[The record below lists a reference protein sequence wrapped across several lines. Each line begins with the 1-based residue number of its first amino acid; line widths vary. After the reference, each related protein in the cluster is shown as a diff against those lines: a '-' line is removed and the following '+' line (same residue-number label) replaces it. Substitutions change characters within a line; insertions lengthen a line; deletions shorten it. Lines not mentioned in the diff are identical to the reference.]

1 MENKRFL
8 KRIIFI
14 NSAHIAYASVELNGH
29 IHLMGTQGVG
39 KSTLLRAVLFFYNAD
54 KERLGIR
61 RNGQQTFDQFYLPYT
76 NSYIAYEVN
85 RPDNRV
91 FTVLMFRRNNT
102 AAFRF
107 IDAPFDDRWV
117 LDDNRLATSDP
128 NEVKRRV
135 GAISV
140 SPIVKFYKDYLD
152 IIYGN
157 YHAVKS
163 AELRRYYILESAHYR
178 NIPRVIQNVFL
189 NERVDAD
196 FIKDTIISSMGDESV
211 ESLPVKVYRDKLATF
226 TKEYRD
232 IQRWFEI
239 NKQGINDTERKA
251 QAVTDTWRNIFVQRE
266 QVVKL
271 CGMLNYSIHEAERTI
286 PILHKHI
293 GDVKLMI
300 SNLDEKL
307 KSLKSEYET
316 KHDEIIA
323 RIGVARMKINECR
336 KEKKKYD
343 DMGIDAMLELDGKK
357 DSLDAQKKNL
367 DEIISGLESQFSNV
381 VQKYDNLLDSIE
393 NDKLTFRNNQVAA
406 LEKKARENMEKKES
420 LQDAKTDRKE
430 AIDEDFKEKLKAADE
445 LIADKT
451 NVVHSIELK
460 EEQTRHSKP
469 LDDEVQ
475 KAQKNLDDAMN
486 EQAELNKR
494 VMELNALE
502 EKLQNAFQIDTLKK
516 EQEFAPSISAHDK
529 EIDRLQERIEEQTN
543 LLNQLA
549 GSLCEW
555 LDNNGVEGWQDNI
568 GKVISDAVLYHA
580 DLSPQMV
587 TNGGEGSLYGID
599 IDLTEIENE
608 VRTPGKIQAEIDGYS
623 SLLAEEKNARKAK
636 LEQKQKE
643 IDAIEQKY
651 NKKLKEVR
659 NELSMLKQ
667 KLLLLPQTIEKANL
681 TLTEALQNQDAE
693 RDRLLTELAEAKGI
707 ANVQLEEAQNEKMGL
722 DEARKK
728 QRLRVD
734 AEFDAEVKALKKEYD
749 ALAEKQKK
757 ELEEYCAM
765 RDAEKANVQEQRNKA
780 LKDEGVDID
789 LLNGYKEQR
798 SSVEATLD
806 TIEKNKETITIYKN
820 KFAEVISKEPEYVKE
835 KAKLETKRDN
845 IEGNYKAACEK
856 KNAALKSK
864 QQELEDAE
872 TLVKAREDGLA
883 KAKEF
888 VESSSC
894 PEAFHTAIDIKNGE
908 ECGDI
913 HSKLMLVQ
921 LDISNKLKELHTH
934 VFAFKDLF
942 SDNNTFK
949 FPTEL
954 DYDEDFLRYAES
966 VNDFVSN
973 NKIKEYKKLT
983 NTIYADI
990 IKTVGERFNDLK
1002 GKESAIM
1009 KIVNEINYDFE
1020 HKAFAGVIKKIE
1032 LRLTANENSLITN
1045 LQNVTD
1051 FYLENADSLGEMNL
1065 FTSIED
1071 NLRANKEAVNYL
1083 KRLSEILSEK
1093 SDVNEL
1099 FLTDLFTLQIR
1110 VKENDNDSGFTNNF
1124 RMVGSDGTDVL
1135 VKAIINIMLIN
1146 VFKQRATRHSKE
1158 FLIHCMMDEIGRLS
1172 NENIAGLL
1180 QFAADR
1186 DICIVNSSPQAHKP
1200 NLYRHLYVLSKDEE
1214 SHTQVQEILSS
1225 RTMALQQN
1233 D

>member
-39 KSTLLRAVLFFYNAD
+39 KSTLLRAILFFYNAD
-54 KERLGIR
+54 KEKLGIR
-61 RNGQQTFDQFYLPYT
+61 RNGQQTFDQFYLPYS

-85 RPDNRV
+85 RPDNRA

-117 LDDNRLATSDP
+117 LDANGLATSDP

-135 GAISV
+135 GAIGV
-140 SPIVKFYKDYLD
+140 SHVVKFYKDYLD
-152 IIYGN
+152 VIYGN

-163 AELRRYYILESAHYR
+163 AELRRYHILESAHYR

-196 FIKDTIISSMGDESV
+196 FIKDTIISSMGDESM
-211 ESLPVKVYRDKLATF
+211 ESLPVKVYRDKLASF

-232 IQRWFEI
+232 IQRWFET

-271 CGMLNYSIHEAERTI
+271 CGMLSYSIHEAERTI

-293 GDVKLMI
+293 GDVKLSI
-300 SNLDEKL
+300 SKIEEKL
-307 KSLKSEYET
+307 QTLKSEYET
-316 KHDEIIA
+316 KRDEIIA
-323 RIGVARMKINECR
+323 QIGGVSMKIKECR

-343 DMGIDAMLELDGKK
+343 DMGIDAMLELEGKK
-357 DSLDAQKKNL
+357 ESLDAQKKNL
-367 DEIISGLESQFSNV
+367 DEMIAGLESQYSNV

-393 NDKLTFRNNQVAA
+393 TDKQTFRNNQVSA
-406 LEKKARENMEKKES
+406 LEKKASENMEKKGS

-430 AIDEDFKEKLKAADE
+430 AIDEEFKEKHKAVDE

-451 NVVHSIELK
+451 NVVHAIELK

-475 KAQKNLDDAMN
+475 KAQKGLDDAVN
-486 EQAELNKR
+486 EQAELNKKAK
-494 VMELNALE
+494 ELNAQDV
-502 EKLQNAFQIDTLKK
+502 KLQTDFQLDTMKK
-516 EQEFAPSISAHDK
+516 KQEFAPHIAACDAK
-529 EIDRLQERIEEQTN
+529 INRLKERIEEETN

-555 LDNNGVEGWQDNI
+555 LDKNGVEGWQENI

-580 DLSPQMV
+580 DLSPHKV
-587 TNGGEGSLYGID
+587 ADGGGESLYGID
-599 IDLTEIENE
+599 IDLSEIENE
-608 VRTPGKIQAEIDGYS
+608 VRTPGKIQAEIDGYTS
-623 SLLAEEKNARKAK
+623 MLAEMNVARKAK
-636 LEQKQKE
+636 LEQEQDA

-659 NELSMLKQ
+659 NELSMINQ
-667 KLLLLPQTIEKANL
+667 KLLLVPQAIEKAQQ
-681 TLTEALQNQDAE
+681 TLTEAVGNQNAE
-693 RDRLLTELAEAKGI
+693 RDRLLKELAEAKGV
-707 ANVQLEEAQNEKMGL
+707 ANVQLEEAQNEKKGL
-722 DEARKK
+722 DDAQQK
-728 QRLRVD
+728 QLQRVD
-734 AEFDAEVKALKKEYD
+734 AEFNAAVKALQKEYND
-749 ALAEKQKK
+749 LAEKQKQ
-757 ELEEYCAM
+757 ELEEYCAV
-765 RDAEKANVQEQRNKA
+765 RDAEKANVQAQRNKA
-780 LKDEGVDID
+780 LEDEGVDVD

-798 SSVEATLD
+798 TSVEATLES
-806 TIEKNKETITIYKN
+806 IEKNKETITIYKN
-820 KFAEVISKEPEYVKE
+820 KFAEVISKEPEYLKE

-845 IEGNYKAACEK
+845 IERNYNAAREK
-856 KNAALKSK
+856 KQADLKSK
-864 QQELEDAE
+864 LQEKTDAE
-872 TLVKAREDGLA
+872 TLVKAREEGLA

-894 PEAFHTAIDIKNGE
+894 PVAFHTTIDVKNGE

-913 HSKLMLVQ
+913 HLKLTTVL
-921 LDISNKLKELHTH
+921 LEIGNKLKELRSQ
-934 VFAFKDLF
+934 VIAFKDLF

-949 FPTEL
+949 FPTVL
-954 DYDEDFLRYAES
+954 DYDEDYMRYAES
-966 VNDFVSN
+966 VNEFVSN
-973 NKIKEYKKLT
+973 NKINEYKKLT
-983 NTIYADI
+983 NTIYTDI
-990 IKTVGERFNDLK
+990 IKTVGGRFNDLK

-1009 KIVNEINYDFE
+1009 KIVKEINYDFE
-1020 HKAFAGVIKKIE
+1020 HKAFAGVIKRIE

-1051 FYLENADSLGEMNL
+1051 FYLENVHSLGEMNL
-1065 FTSIED
+1065 FTSVEE
-1071 NLRANKEAVNYL
+1071 NRRANKDAVNYL
-1083 KRLSEILSEK
+1083 KRLSEILNEK

-1124 RMVGSDGTDVL
+1124 KMVGSDGTDVL

-1146 VFKQRATRHSKE
+1146 VFKQRATRHSNE
-1158 FLIHCMMDEIGRLS
+1158 FLVHCMMDEIGRLS

-1200 NLYRHLYVLSKDEE
+1200 SLYRHLYLLTKDEE